1 MIIRLSEKQIVE
13 NCFEWI
19 KRNTIEKYYT
29 IRLEDL
35 KNKEELIVAKSFIE
49 YNPEIYNLI
58 NTLLSTISNEKARSI
73 SIAQGYKSLFI
84 TYSNRDKTMTFLKE
98 DLVKM
103 LENFDNFKK
112 AYCIYADFL
121 KRYGF
126 KCLHLFKS
134 HLL

>member
-35 KNKEELIVAKSFIE
+35 KNREELIVAKSFIE

-98 DLVKM
+98 DIVKM

-121 KRYGF
+121 KSNGF
-126 KCLHLFKS
+126 KCLTFI
-134 HLL
+134 